1 MAAPTAHRQFPARVS
16 DGLGL
21 CVKYGGSHQVVVE
34 GRRLVYPGDSVSVR
48 TPGCVWASEPGVHG
62 FVSIDVA
69 PELLP
74 DDVRGQPMSFLRRRT
89 IPDVAATAR
98 RLLDADDP
106 FAAEEI
112 LTRFLGGVFST
123 GRLAS
128 DAIERETA
136 APHEVLDACEFLR
149 EHLASR
155 PTLEDAAAA
164 AGVSR
169 FALVRRFRTALGTT
183 PHAYLVLLRVNR
195 AQRLLATG
203 SSPADAALQAGFSDQ
218 AHLGLWFRRVLGVTP
233 AAYRRQV
240 RFSAAITS

>member
-1 MAAPTAHRQFPARVS
+1 MSARTAVRRFPARVS

-21 CVKYGGSHQVVVE
+21 CVKYGGSHEVVVD

-48 TPGCVWASEPGVHG
+48 TPGCVWASEPGMHG

-69 PELLP
+69 SELLP
-74 DDVRGQPMSFLRRRT
+74 DDVRGQPMSFLGRNSF
-89 IPDVAATAR
+89 PDVADTAR

-112 LTRFLGGVFST
+112 LTSLLGAVFST
-123 GRLAS
+123 AVLAS
-128 DAIERETA
+128 DVIERDTA
-136 APHEVLDACEFLR
+136 APHEVADACEFLR
-149 EHLASR
+149 ENLANR
-155 PTLEDAAAA
+155 PTLEDAAAT
-164 AGVSR
+164 AGMSR

-183 PHAYLVLLRVNR
+183 PHAYLVLLRVNH
-195 AQRLLATG
+195 AQSLLAAG

-218 AHLGLWFRRVLGVTP
+218 AHLGMWFRRVLGVTP